1 MLKNDPNLVSVPEF
15 DVYVDKR
22 NYTIWQRNR
31 RRKPQPDEELTL
43 AKITVT
49 TCGYPKINCYCYGEH
64 KLVGVYRIIATR
76 FVERDDM
83 FFDEV
88 DHLDGNPFNNSPS
101 NLRWTTASANRAR
114 TCRTKNLS
122 ELDDDEREKVLRKRE
137 YARERRK
144 RPDVLAKKRAADAE
158 YRRNQYYENLPLR
171 KQQAAE
177 LNAEMQKLAELAA
190 K

>member
-43 AKITVT
+43 AKISVT
-49 TCGYPKINCYCYGEH
+49 TCGYPKVNCYCYGTP

-83 FFDEV
+83 FLDEV
-88 DHLDGNPFNNSPS
+88 DHIDGNPFNNDPS
-101 NLRWTTASANRAR
+101 NLRWTTTSANRAR
-114 TCRTKNLS
+114 TSRTKNLS

-137 YARERRK
+137 YTRERRK
-144 RPDVLAKKRAADAE
+144 NPDILAKKRAHDAE
-158 YRRNQYYENLPLR
+158 YRRKQYYANRPLR
-171 KQQAAE
+171 QQQAAE
-177 LNAEMQKLAELAA
+177 LNAEMQRLAELAA
-190 K
+190 E